1 MVMLESY
8 GSVDLE
14 EDPCIFTS
22 CGHVFTLSTMDG
34 MMEVSKHY
42 ELDETRN
49 GLSIKVTLEAFSSR
63 ELPTCPSCRGPL
75 RDIARYGRIVRRALL
90 DESAKK
96 FTSWSNAEHNRL
108 ARGLQ
113 AEYNKLLHSQG
124 NAVKVVQNLTLTG
137 DIDTQLEAI
146 KGLRSG
152 KRYRQVL
159 ALRQTISAF
168 AKKLQRDEQ
177 PFQRVKDLV
186 ESIRRQPGSGPIGQ
200 FVFHDT
206 ELQLREH
213 LQGVILLH
221 RCDVVLLSDII
232 GVHQRVPPTSMHGTI
247 QVNFTSN
254 RGQCEA
260 AIDEARKTFN
270 FRQLTEARVLWAR
283 FAALECNLTD
293 ATHESSLQT
302 DLVGMEDLKDTSLA
316 HLKEAEA
323 LCDEYPRPP
332 RGLKEDII
340 QVREMLKTATF
351 SSEMRMVVA
360 AMATEFSG
368 TGHWYRCVR
377 GHPFTVGECGMLME
391 LAKCPACGAGIG
403 GQSHHPTE
411 GVTHAHDIEGR
422 FGSLNIS

>member
-8 GSVDLE
+8 SSVNLD

-42 ELDETRN
+42 ELDESRN
-49 GLSIKVTLEAFSSR
+49 ALSIKVTLEAFSSH

-108 ARGLQ
+108 AHRLH
-113 AEYNKLLHSQG
+113 AEYSRLLHSQES
-124 NAVKVVQNLTLTG
+124 AVKVVQNFALTG
-137 DIDTQLEAI
+137 DVDTQLEAI
-146 KGLRSG
+146 KGFRSG
-152 KRYRQVL
+152 TRYRQVL
-159 ALRQTISAF
+159 ALRRAISEF
-168 AKKLQRDEQ
+168 AKKLERDEQ

-186 ESIRRQPGSGPIGQ
+186 ESIRRQAGSGRVGQ
-200 FVFHDT
+200 FVFHDS

-213 LQGVILLH
+213 LQGVILLL
-221 RCDVVLLSDII
+221 RCDVVLFSDII
-232 GVHQRVPPTSMHGTI
+232 GVHQRMPPNSMHGTI

-260 AIDEARKTFN
+260 AIDEAQKTFN
-270 FRQLTEARVLWAR
+270 FRQLTEARILWAR
-283 FAALECNLTD
+283 LAALECNLTN

-302 DLVGMEDLKDTSLA
+302 DLVGMEHLKDTSLA
-316 HLKEAEA
+316 HLEEAEA
-323 LCDEYPRPP
+323 LCDEYPQPT
-332 RGLKEDII
+332 RGLKEEIV
-340 QVREMLKTATF
+340 QVRDMLKTATF

-377 GHPFTVGECGMLME
+377 GHPFTVGECGMPME
-391 LAKCPACGAGIG
+391 LARCPACGAGIG
-403 GQSHHPTE
+403 GQSHRPTE

-422 FGSLNIS
+422 FGSLSFS